1 MTIRVGSRES
11 SKTSDV
17 EIRASSERA
26 GTVDGAVPAVVV
38 GTLGGGGIWVY
49 IPRMFLGWW
58 VEWIVVDRVGKDIR
72 EYYNNMYTPLEL

>member
-38 GTLGGGGIWVY
+38 GTLGGGGVY
-49 IPRMFLGWW
+49 LGVYPPNVPWM
-58 VEWIVVDRVGKDIR
+58 VG
-72 EYYNNMYTPLEL
+72 

>member
-1 MTIRVGSRES
+1 MAMFLRWCWPS
-11 SKTSDV
+11 
-17 EIRASSERA
+17 
-26 GTVDGAVPAVVV
+26 
-38 GTLGGGGIWVY
+38 WVY